1 VADDYQDDF
10 NAEEEYPDMHSRNK
24 VAEIR
29 YRPFFNNQQQQRFFL
44 NNFNSN
50 INSIRTKTITFTLTS
65 TVSLTTVQSCIAA
78 VKFLDDAAKTT
89 PCRRKRDILENSPED
104 AQFFIAPSETQRL
117 VYNIFKTNSDESEFA
132 KLIILE

>member
-10 NAEEEYPDMHSRNK
+10 NTEEENPDMHSRNK

-29 YRPFFNNQQQQRFFL
+29 YRPFLNNQQQQRFFL

-50 INSIRTKTITFTLTS
+50 FNSIRTKTISFTLTS
-65 TVSLTTVQSCIAA
+65 TVSLTIVQSCIAA

-89 PCRRKRDILENSPED
+89 PCRRKRDILEGAPED
-104 AQFFIAPSETQRL
+104 AQFVIAPSETQRL
-117 VYNIFKTNSDESEFA
+117 VYNFFKPILTN
-132 KLIILE
+132 LNLQN

>member
-44 NNFNSN
+44 NNFNS
-50 INSIRTKTITFTLTS
+50 ILTKTVTFSQTS
-65 TVSLTTVQSCIAA
+65 TVSLTIVQSCIAA
-78 VKFLDDAAKTT
+78 VKFLDAAAQAT
-89 PCRRKRDILENSPED
+89 PCRRKRDILEGAPED
-104 AQFFIAPSETQRL
+104 AQFVIAPSETQRL
-117 VYNIFKTNSDESEFA
+117 VYNIF
-132 KLIILE
+132 

>member
-1 VADDYQDDF
+1 MADDYQDDF

-29 YRPFFNNQQQQRFFL
+29 YRPFLNNQQQQRFFL

-50 INSIRTKTITFTLTS
+50 FNSIRTKTISFTLTS

-78 VKFLDDAAKTT
+78 VKFVDDAAKTT
-89 PCRRKRDILENSPED
+89 PCRRKRDILENTQED
-104 AQFFIAPSETQRL
+104 AQFVIAPSETQR
-117 VYNIFKTNSDESEFA
+117 
-132 KLIILE
+132 

>member
-29 YRPFFNNQQQQRFFL
+29 YRPFFNNLAQQQQQRFFL
-44 NNFNSN
+44 NNFNS
-50 INSIRTKTITFTLTS
+50 ILTKTVTFSQTS
-65 TVSLTTVQSCIAA
+65 TVSLTIVQSCIAA
-78 VKFLDDAAKTT
+78 VKFLDAAAQAT

-104 AQFFIAPSETQRL
+104 AQFVIAPSETQRL
-117 VYNIFKTNSDESEFA
+117 VYNIF
-132 KLIILE
+132 